1 MTSEKQDIRRFA
13 RQHRDQL
20 EIDPDWADQAAE
32 IFIEAIKPGNDQI
45 ISLYFPMGSELDT
58 LPIAQKLWEKGI
70 KTALPVIQGKACP
83 LLFAEWTKST
93 ALKPS
98 NFGTQEPEDTN
109 YIDPDIIIV
118 PLLAFDQVG
127 NRMGQGQGH
136 YDATLNSLRAK
147 KDILAVGYAYS
158 QQAVIFALPTEQ
170 HDQKLDMVITEQR
183 VFDFRP

>member
-20 EIDPDWADQAAE
+20 EIDPDWSDQVAE
-32 IFIEAIKPGNDQI
+32 IFIEAINPGNNKI
-45 ISLYFPMGSELDT
+45 VSLYFPMGSELDT

-70 KTALPVIQGKACP
+70 KTVLPVIQGKASP
-83 LLFAEWTKST
+83 LLFAEWTKET
-93 ALKPS
+93 ALKS
-98 NFGTQEPEDTN
+98 SAFGTQEPDNSDYTE
-109 YIDPDIIIV
+109 PDILLI

-136 YDATLNSLRAK
+136 YDATLKNLRTK
-147 KDILAVGYAYS
+147 KDVLAIGVAYS
-158 QQAVIFALPTEQ
+158 QQAVIFALPTEP